1 MNTSKTFMLEP
12 NNPLPNPRSMKVT
25 VPPLPGNVRD
35 RCTYEYAV
43 SNAMMPRTRQRAT
56 GVVDGDSQGRED
68 AAAKIPP
75 MPMENAPSA
84 PIESAVVLVSELEAL
99 TARIDPPSG

>member
-1 MNTSKTFMLEP
+1 
-12 NNPLPNPRSMKVT
+12 MKVT

-68 AAAKIPP
+68 AAANDSPDADGERAQCSHRVSSGFGQRIG
-75 MPMENAPSA
+75 SA
-84 PIESAVVLVSELEAL
+84 
-99 TARIDPPSG
+99 DCQD